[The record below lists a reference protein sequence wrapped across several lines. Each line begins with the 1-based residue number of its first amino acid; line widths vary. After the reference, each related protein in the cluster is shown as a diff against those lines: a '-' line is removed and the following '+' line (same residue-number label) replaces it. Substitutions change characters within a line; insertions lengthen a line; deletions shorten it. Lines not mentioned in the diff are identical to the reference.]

1 MSTDSTPNENTYIL
15 DAESAAEMARLTN
28 QDRLITKG
36 MGGLF
41 PERDDVST
49 MSDILDI
56 ACGPGGWAID
66 VAYEYPEIQVVG
78 IDISRTMIEYARAQA
93 KTQGLSN
100 VSFRIMDALKR
111 LDFPAN
117 SFDLV
122 NARFLVGFMPKVAW
136 PKLLQECMR
145 ITRPGGILRLTE
157 FDTPGTTNSPAFER
171 WMAMTFR
178 AIQKA
183 GFPSAPDG
191 HDYGMTPIV
200 GHLLQNAGCQ
210 NIGQMPHV
218 INFSIGMPAHESMYQ
233 NCMVAFKL
241 VQPFMIKMGI
251 ATPEEADQR
260 YQQMLLE
267 MMSDDFCGLWYYLTT
282 WGQKPE

>member
-1 MSTDSTPNENTYIL
+1 MSADSTSHENTYIL
-15 DAESAAEMARLTN
+15 DAESGAEMARLTN

-56 ACGPGGWAID
+56 ACGPGGWVID
-66 VAYEYPEIQVVG
+66 VAYEYPEIRVMGV
-78 IDISRTMIEYARAQA
+78 DISSTMIRYAAAQA
-93 KTQGLSN
+93 KVQGLDN
-100 VSFRIMDALKR
+100 ASFRVMDALKP
-111 LDFPAN
+111 LEFPDD

-136 PKLLQECMR
+136 PGFLQECMR
-145 ITRPGGILRLTE
+145 ILRPGGILRLTE
-157 FDTPGTTNSPAFER
+157 FDTPGTTNSSAFER

-178 AIQKA
+178 AIQMA

-191 HDYGMTPIV
+191 HDYGITPIM
-200 GHLLQNAGCQ
+200 GRLLQDAGCQ
-210 NIGQMPHV
+210 DIDQMPHV
-218 INFSIGMPAHESMYQ
+218 INFSIGMPVHESMYQ
-233 NCMVAFKL
+233 NCMIAFKL

-251 ATPEEADQR
+251 ATQEEADQR
-260 YQQMLLE
+260 YQQMLVE
-267 MMSDDFCGLWYYLTT
+267 MMSDNFCGLWYYLTT
-282 WGQKPE
+282 WGQKPK